1 MREIALNILDIAEN
15 SVKAKAT
22 LVEITV
28 TAENNVLTVTI
39 TDNGVG
45 MSKDFLERVTDPFT
59 TTRTTRKV
67 GMGIP
72 LFKEAAETTGGSFSI
87 DSEPGAGT
95 VVKASFVIDSIDR
108 APLGDVA
115 ESAVTLLR
123 EDIDFVWVYTVEDK
137 SFTFD
142 TREIKAELGG
152 IPIDSPEIISF
163 LKDMLKENIE
173 SINGGI
179 IL

>member
-1 MREIALNILDIAEN
+1 MRELALNILDIAEN
-15 SVKAKAT
+15 SVKAKAS
-22 LVEITV
+22 LIVITIE
-28 TAENNVLTVTI
+28 AKGNLLTI
-39 TDNGVG
+39 TISDNGKG
-45 MSKDFLERVTDPFT
+45 MDKAFLERVTDPFT

-95 VVKASFVIDSIDR
+95 VVRASFVIDSIDR

>member
-1 MREIALNILDIAEN
+1 M
-15 SVKAKAT
+15 
-22 LVEITV
+22 
-28 TAENNVLTVTI
+28 
-39 TDNGVG
+39 
-45 MSKDFLERVTDPFT
+45 
-59 TTRTTRKV
+59 
-67 GMGIP
+67 
-72 LFKEAAETTGGSFSI
+72 
-87 DSEPGAGT
+87 
-95 VVKASFVIDSIDR
+95 
-108 APLGDVA
+108 
-115 ESAVTLLR
+115 
-123 EDIDFVWVYTVEDK
+123 WVYTVEDK